1 MSKTILSNNL
11 KDLLNRKG
19 KTQTDMAKELDL
31 KESTVSSW
39 INGLKYPRRDKI
51 ELLADYFNVQP
62 SDITDDKNTYDTIAA
77 HLEDDFTEEELQK
90 IRDFAELVRQ
100 ARKRT
105 DYVERYEELLIKY
118 NHLLINDCY
127 KLPGNFKGFYDNGVI
142 LIDKNLSKAKN

>member
-19 KTQTDMAKELDL
+19 KSQTDMAKELDL

-77 HLEDDFTEEELQK
+77 HLDDDFTEEELQK

-100 ARKRT
+100 ARKKDWLCGEIWRFT
-105 DYVERYEELLIKY
+105 NTE
-118 NHLLINDCY
+118 
-127 KLPGNFKGFYDNGVI
+127 
-142 LIDKNLSKAKN
+142 